1 MGQLLNTK
9 QKGIWSNPNEFSAA
23 PLGALR
29 KGDNCVVDADDI
41 LEQRR
46 GNEFLAQFPISGDR
60 GFGFASFQSQIM
72 AFWTGGKVGYRNG
85 TTFTAL
91 SGTYND
97 QDSTLARRRFVK
109 AASSLFFPTSG
120 GVFKLSTYN
129 GTPGLS
135 GVPKALDIQP
145 SLTSGSFFDTANQV
159 AYRVLWGIRDTTSNR
174 IIKGAPSGRAIVVNA
189 SGSSK
194 DVSLTLSIPSGIT
207 VSYFFQV
214 YRSKMSGASD
224 VVPDDELQLVYEN
237 NPTAGEITAG
247 VITFTDNT
255 PESLLGETIYIAP
268 SQQGQ
273 LQANDRPPL
282 ADDIEEFRNCMFYA
296 NCASKQRKI
305 LTLLACTGTDGIQ
318 YGDILT
324 IAGFAFTFKGTES
337 SASGT
342 VALYGSVTI
351 TGTVTNGSSDIT
363 AIADTSNLRIGK
375 AITGTGV
382 PAGTYIGSIVAN
394 TSVGMVDAAG
404 AAVLASGATGVPGSV
419 VYSDGTPAQNI
430 ADTATSLIRII
441 NRYATNTLVNAYYLS
456 GPNDLPGEILLEERA
471 IGGSTFPIIAS
482 GSATAYNPVLPT
494 SGTTVSSSN
503 DDFQHQLFFS
513 KTDEH
518 EAVPLLNYRFVG
530 SANNPIRRIKKLRN
544 TLFIFKEKEGI
555 FKCTG
560 TGPED
565 FAVDEFDSSAKLLAP
580 DSIAVVNNQI
590 WGLFDQGVSIV
601 TETGVSTAS
610 RPIEDSIQAEF
621 GTALNPLKYYSQGIA
636 YESDRKYILATVSS
650 AADTYP
656 TQAFVFNVFTKSWTR
671 WPLNINAGFVHEDD
685 DKLYLARSDKTW
697 MTQER
702 KNRDYTDYVDESV
715 TYTLVSAT
723 GKVVTLTDTNEIEAG
738 DVLYQSA
745 SVQSLILDV
754 DPGFVTI
761 QDELTWAAG
770 DVTVF
775 KGIEAEAEWVPA
787 TGGNPGT
794 LKQFPAI
801 AFLFR
806 NARFNTAQAG
816 FATDGSGFFEDVDI
830 SGNRTGLWGLFPWG
844 EEAWGATPHSVP
856 IYTEIPLEK
865 QMGAWL
871 IVRFKIRQGY
881 STWKL
886 LGYSLPSDDTGN
898 WAVAP

>member
-1 MGQLLNTK
+1 VGQQINTK
-9 QKGIWSNPNEFSAA
+9 QKGLWSNPNEFSAT

-29 KGDNCVVDADDI
+29 KADNCVVDADDI

-46 GNEFLAQFPISGDR
+46 GNERLAEFPISGDR
-60 GFGFASFQSQIM
+60 GYKFASFQSQIM
-72 AFWTGGKVGYRNG
+72 ALWTSGKIGYRNG
-85 TTFTAL
+85 ATFTAL
-91 SGTYND
+91 SGTYSD
-97 QDSTLARRRFVK
+97 PDASLARRRFVK
-109 AASSLFFPTSG
+109 AASSLFFTTSG
-120 GVFKLSTYN
+120 GVYKLSTYN
-129 GTPGLS
+129 GTPGLT

-145 SLTSGSFFDTANQV
+145 STTSGSFFDTDNQL
-159 AYRVLWGIRDTTSNR
+159 AYRVVWGIRDTTTNR
-174 IIKGAPSGRAIVVNA
+174 VIRGAPSGRAIVVNA
-189 SGSSK
+189 TGSAK
-194 DVSLTLSIPSGIT
+194 DVSITLTIPSGIT
-207 VSYFFQV
+207 TSYFFQV
-214 YRSKMSGASD
+214 YRSKMSGGSA

-237 NPTAGEITAG
+237 NPTGGEIAAG

-282 ADDIEEFRNCMFYA
+282 ADDIEEFQSCMFYA
-296 NCASKQRKI
+296 NCASKHRKI
-305 LTLLACTGTDGIQ
+305 VTLLATTGSDGIQ
-318 YGDILT
+318 YGDIIT
-324 IAGFAFTFKGTES
+324 IAGTPYTFKGTEA

-342 VALYGSVTI
+342 VALYGSVTV
-351 TGTVTNGSSDIT
+351 TGTVTNGSSNIT
-363 AIADTSNLRIGK
+363 AIADTSNLRVGK
-375 AITGTGV
+375 LITGTGV
-382 PAGTYIGSIVAN
+382 PALTYIGSIVAN
-394 TSVGMVDAAG
+394 TSVGMVDATG
-404 AAVLASGATGVPGSV
+404 AAVLASGASGAPSSV

-430 ADTATSLIRII
+430 ADTATSLIRVI

-456 GPNDLPGEILLEERA
+456 GPNDLPGAILLEERA
-471 IGGSTFPIIAS
+471 IGGSSFAIIAS
-482 GSATAYNPVLPT
+482 GSSTAYNPVLPT

-565 FAVDEFDSSAKLLAP
+565 FAVEEFDSSAKLLAP
-580 DSIAVVNNQI
+580 DSVAVVNNQI
-590 WGLFDQGVSIV
+590 WCLCDQGVSIV

-610 RPIEDSIQAEF
+610 RPIEDMIQEQF
-621 GTALNPLKYYSQGIA
+621 GAALNPLRYYSHGIA
-636 YESDRKYILATVSS
+636 YESDRKYILCTVSS

-685 DKLYLARSDKTW
+685 DKLYMAGSDNSW

-702 KNRDYTDYVDESV
+702 KNRDYTDYVDQSV
-715 TYTLVSAT
+715 AYTIVSASGT
-723 GKVVTLTDTNEIEAG
+723 TVYLTDTNEIEAG

-745 SVQSLILDV
+745 SVQSMITAV
-754 DPGFVTI
+754 EPGFVTV
-761 QDELTWAAG
+761 QDELTWSAGAA
-770 DVTVF
+770 TVF
-775 KGIEAEAEWVPA
+775 KGIQVEAEWLPA

-794 LKQFPAI
+794 LKQFPAVSL
-801 AFLFR
+801 LFR
-806 NARFNTAQAG
+806 NARFNTAQVG
-816 FATDGSGFFEDVDI
+816 FATDGSGYFEDVDI
-830 SGNRTGLWGLFPWG
+830 NGNRTGLWGLFPWG

-865 QMGAWL
+865 QVGSWL
-871 IVRFKIRQGY
+871 IIRFKIRQGY